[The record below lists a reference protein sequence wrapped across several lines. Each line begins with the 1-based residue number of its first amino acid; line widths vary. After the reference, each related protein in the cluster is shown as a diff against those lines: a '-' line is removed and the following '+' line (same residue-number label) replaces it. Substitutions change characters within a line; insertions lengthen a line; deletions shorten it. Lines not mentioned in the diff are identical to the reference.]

1 MSSQNTQPTE
11 TKPPAVTRWRIDPQR
26 SSVEFRVPHFYGLLK
41 VKGRF
46 ERYEGTLDLS
56 GDPAVEL
63 TIDANSVQTKQ
74 KARDKHLRS
83 PDFFHTEKHPHV
95 RFTSL
100 ASKLIDGRLH
110 VEGHL
115 EAAGH
120 TVPLDL
126 EAVVQPVGDELEIVA
141 ETKIDQRQL
150 GMTWSPL
157 GIARTPST
165 LIVKGRLV
173 EDS

>member
-1 MSSQNTQPTE
+1 MNGQSPQTADVPT
-11 TKPPAVTRWRIDPQR
+11 PARTRWRIDPER

-46 ERYEGTLDLS
+46 ERYTGTLDLS
-56 GDPAVEL
+56 GEPTVEL
-63 TIDANSVQTKQ
+63 TIDADSVQTKQ

-83 PDFFHTEKHPHV
+83 PEFFNTDSHPHV
-95 RFTSL
+95 RFTSHTSRL
-100 ASKLIDGRLH
+100 AAGRLH

-120 TVPLDL
+120 TVPLQL
-126 EAVVQPVGDELEIVA
+126 EAVVRPVGDELEIVA
-141 ETKIDQRQL
+141 ETAVDQHEL

-157 GIARTPST
+157 GITRTPST

-173 EDS
+173 KDS

>member
-1 MSSQNTQPTE
+1 MSSQTTQPTE
-11 TKPPAVTRWRIDPQR
+11 IRPPAATRWRIDPAR

-41 VKGRF
+41 VKGKF
-46 ERYEGTLDLS
+46 ERYAGTLDLT
-56 GDPAVEL
+56 GEPAVEL
-63 TIDANSVQTKQ
+63 TIDADSVQTKQ

-83 PDFFHTEKHPHV
+83 SDFFHIENHPHV
-95 RFTSL
+95 RFTSH
-100 ASKLIDGRLH
+100 ASNLTGERLH

-141 ETKIDQRQL
+141 ETKVDQREL

-165 LIVKGRLV
+165 LIVKARLV
-173 EDS
+173 NDN

>member
-1 MSSQNTQPTE
+1 MSSQTAQPTE
-11 TKPPAVTRWRIDPQR
+11 IGSPAATRWRIDPQR
-26 SSVEFRVPHFYGLLK
+26 SSVEFRVPHYYGLLK

-63 TIDANSVQTKQ
+63 TIDADSVQTKQ

-83 PDFFHTEKHPHV
+83 PDFFDAESHPHV
-95 RFTSL
+95 RFKSHTSIL
-100 ASKLIDGRLH
+100 EGGRLH

-120 TVPLDL
+120 IVPLEL
-126 EAVVQPVGDELEIVA
+126 EAVVHPLGDELELVA
-141 ETKIDQRQL
+141 ETTVDQRDL

-157 GIARTPST
+157 GIARTPSK

-173 EDS
+173 KDN

>member
-1 MSSQNTQPTE
+1 MSPQSPAPTE
-11 TKPPAVTRWRIDPQR
+11 ISSPTATRWRIDPQR

-63 TIDANSVQTKQ
+63 TIDADSVQTKQ

-83 PDFFHTEKHPHV
+83 PDFFNTESHPHV
-95 RFTSL
+95 RFKSHTSQL
-100 ASKLIDGRLH
+100 TGGQLH
-110 VEGHL
+110 VKGHL

-120 TVPLDL
+120 IVPVEL
-126 EAVVQPVGDELEIVA
+126 EAVVRPVGDELEIVA
-141 ETKIDQRQL
+141 ETAVDQRDL

-157 GIARTPST
+157 GIARTPSK

-173 EDS
+173 KDS

>member
-1 MSSQNTQPTE
+1 MSSQSTQPTE
-11 TKPPAVTRWRIDPQR
+11 IRPAATRWRIDPQR

-63 TIDANSVQTKQ
+63 TIDAASLHTKQ

-83 PDFFHTEKHPHV
+83 PDFFNSESHPHV
-95 RFTSL
+95 RFKSHTSRL
-100 ASKLIDGRLH
+100 AGGRLH

-120 TVPLDL
+120 IVPMEL

-141 ETKIDQRQL
+141 ETTVDQRDL

-157 GIARTPST
+157 GIARTPSK

-173 EDS
+173 KDS